1 MTGRVVLLADGTKLD
16 ALRGLGA
23 TVVDVVPADSAAE
36 VVTSSIRAALRTLSQ
51 PGSPDIQIDAAARQV
66 RIDGQVVGLTTRE
79 VDLLLHLRRY
89 PGEVLSR
96 RELLL
101 AVWQSSPDW
110 QTAATVTEHVRRLR
124 IKLAERGVDA
134 GITTVRGVGYRYD
147 GLRPLPRDGGG

>member
-1 MTGRVVLLADGTKLD
+1 MTGHVVLLADGANLE

-23 TVVDVVPADSAAE
+23 TVVDVVPADSAAD
-36 VVTSSIRAALRTLSQ
+36 VVTSSIRAALRSLMR
-51 PGSPDIQIDAAARQV
+51 PGSPRIQIDAAARQV
-66 RIDGQVVGLTTRE
+66 RIDDEVVGLTTRE
-79 VDLLLHLRRY
+79 VDLLLHLCRY

-124 IKLAERGVDA
+124 IKLGERGVDA

-147 GLRPLPRDGGG
+147 GVRLIGSGGG